1 MTRYLLL
8 IRGINVGTKNSLPM
22 AELRS
27 MLEKLGC
34 VDVQTYI
41 QSGNAVFA
49 SKRKR
54 AELNEL
60 IEERLSAH
68 MKRPIAA
75 TLRTLKEFS
84 SVIERKPFAD
94 IASNPS
100 FLCVSFF
107 SHTPSNAELKPLTDQ
122 DFGDEQ
128 YEVVGKELYSWH
140 PRGQG
145 KSALAATLSRLKV
158 RGALTT
164 RNWNT
169 VLKLEAL
176 LREADFEK

>member
-49 SKRKR
+49 SKRKT
-54 AELNEL
+54 AELSAL
-60 IEERLSAH
+60 IEEKLSAY
-68 MKRPIAA
+68 MKRPIAT
-75 TLRTLKEFS
+75 TLRTFKEIS
-84 SVIERKPFAD
+84 AIIERNPFAD

-107 SHTPSNAELKPLTDQ
+107 SHAPSKHELKPLTDQ
-122 DFGDEQ
+122 AFGDEL

-145 KSALAATLSRLKV
+145 KSALAATISKLKV
-158 RGALTT
+158 KGALTT

-169 VLKLEAL
+169 VLKLQEL
-176 LREADFEK
+176 LKQPD

>member
-8 IRGINVGTKNSLPM
+8 VRGINVGTKNSLPM

-34 VDVQTYI
+34 IDVQTYI
-41 QSGNAVFA
+41 QSGNAVFS
-49 SKRKR
+49 SKRKT
-54 AELNEL
+54 AELSAL
-60 IEERLSAH
+60 IEEKLSAH
-68 MKRPIAA
+68 MKRPIAT
-75 TLRTLKEFS
+75 TLRTFKELS
-84 SVIERKPFAD
+84 AIVERKPFAD
-94 IASNPS
+94 VANNPS

-107 SHTPSNAELKPLTDQ
+107 SHPPSKAELKPLMDQ

-145 KSALAATLSRLKV
+145 KSALAATLSKLKV
-158 RGALTT
+158 QGALTT

-169 VLKLEAL
+169 VLKLQEL
-176 LREADFEK
+176 LKESE